1 MKEYTLHF
9 SGPFSFLNKESSL
22 FRSKYS
28 QDKGIYLWVIKD
40 IKNDINYVHY
50 VGETGENFS
59 KRHKEHLTNILGLNY
74 QVLNANSA
82 KQGIHEVL
90 WNGMWRDKSNNAA
103 KHTLENYDN
112 ISRYVVNYVKCL
124 DVYLAPTGFS
134 PNIRKHIEGCIGWSL
149 RSKYPELTRFYP
161 ADNHIGRMKESLNRT
176 LTVSSDEPIAGIDNE
191 TRI

>member
-1 MKEYTLHF
+1 
-9 SGPFSFLNKESSL
+9 
-22 FRSKYS
+22 
-28 QDKGIYLWVIKD
+28 LWVIKD

-50 VGETGENFS
+50 VGETTNFS

-82 KQGIHEVL
+82 KQGVYEVV
-90 WNGMWRDKSNNAA
+90 WNGMWRDKSNDAA

-124 DVYLAPTGFS
+124 DIYLAPTEF
-134 PNIRKHIEGCIGWSL
+134 PPDIRRHIEGCIGWSL

-161 ADNHIGRMKESLNRT
+161 ADNHIARMKEPLNRT
-176 LTVSSDEPIAGIDNE
+176 LTVSSDEPIAGLDNE
-191 TRI
+191 IRI